1 MKHTFG
7 KYKVNNITLFM
18 KFLLLVYNL
27 IKKLDTWSYNKAKE
41 KILSVGN
48 KNWMLNL
55 SHKLIKPSFL

>member
-7 KYKVNNITLFM
+7 KYKVNNITLLM

-48 KNWMLNL
+48 KN
-55 SHKLIKPSFL
+55 